1 MPDNILDR
9 AVNSVIPESLPGPE
23 DNDTNHATNTPGPGP
38 APGDQGGTG
47 DEGEQSGRTV
57 DNVHGELTRKMQQE
71 REYFT
76 GRITSLEGKIDQLLT
91 SNVSKPAA
99 GAATPNTLDDMSIA
113 DLKRAR
119 AQVPD
124 EQRAAFDEYLDDRR
138 IQDAVDSK
146 VRTANNRQSFVS
158 DESTANT
165 AAMSRWPDLRDPTST
180 IYAKTNQILQSM
192 GDRAES
198 NPRAVLEASNE
209 AGLQLGLAPR
219 GVVETRVPG
228 VRHTGPGSGTT
239 PAPSTDPAVSDTRIA
254 EVAQG
259 LAHAFTNGKIS
270 DEAMARI
277 KENTA
282 LYKANIDKFTR

>member
-1 MPDNILDR
+1 MPENILDR
-9 AVNSVIPESLPGPE
+9 AVNSVTPESLPGPG
-23 DNDTNHATNTPGPGP
+23 DNETNHTAITPDPGP
-38 APGDQGGTG
+38 APGNQSGTG

-76 GRITSLEGKIDQLLT
+76 GRITSLEGKIDQLIT
-91 SNVSKPAA
+91 AGVSKPAA
-99 GAATPNTLDDMSIA
+99 GTATPNTLDDMSVA

-138 IQDAVDSK
+138 IQEAVDSR
-146 VRTANNRQSFVS
+146 VRADTSQRSFTA
-158 DESTANT
+158 DESNANT

-192 GDRAES
+192 GANAET

-219 GVVETRVPG
+219 GAVETRVPG
-228 VRHTGPGSGTT
+228 IRHTGPGSGTA
-239 PAPSTDPAVSDTRIA
+239 PAPSPDPAVSDTRIA

-259 LAHAFTNGKIS
+259 LAHAFTGGKIS
-270 DEAMARI
+270 DEAMERI

-282 LYKANIDKFTR
+282 LYKANIDKFTK